1 MHNRTVKLIL
11 ALMAFTLVS
20 ACTLPRG
27 AALRSEIVKESEQE
41 DPTFAVVPV
50 TRATVPYVAKWP
62 VTGWSGSYHWIGAT
76 RAPKSNIIAAGD
88 TIDLVIWDNQENSLI
103 TPTDA
108 KAVTMNG
115 LRVSANGTIF
125 VPYVYDVVVRGLTPD
140 EARERIQSQLEPIVP
155 SAQVQLSA
163 TSGQDNSVDLVGGV
177 NAPGSFPMP
186 SRDFSILSLI
196 ALGGGISPNIENPLV
211 RLQRSGTTYAIRA
224 ESLFENASN
233 NTTLRGG
240 DKVIVEDD
248 TRTFMAL
255 GATGTESLI
264 TFPKEHITAM
274 EALSL
279 IGGISDNRANP
290 KGILILREYSPRH
303 LRADGLNGPS
313 RQQVIFTLD
322 LTTADGLFAARNLAV
337 NPDDTVLATES
348 PVTTVRTIAELF
360 GTFVG
365 FGTTVNNASSSGGN

>member
-1 MHNRTVKLIL
+1 MHNRTVKIIL
-11 ALMAFTLVS
+11 ALMAVTLIS

-27 AALRSEIVKESEQE
+27 AALRSEIVNESEQE
-41 DPTFAVVPV
+41 NPTFAVVPV
-50 TRATVPYVAKWP
+50 TRAVVPYVAKWP
-62 VTGWSGSYHWIGAT
+62 VTGWSGSYHWIGAS
-76 RAPKSNIIAAGD
+76 RAPKSNIIATGD
-88 TIDLVIWDNQENSLI
+88 LIDLVIWDNQENSLI
-103 TPTDA
+103 TPADA
-108 KAVTMNG
+108 KSVTMSN
-115 LRVSANGTIF
+115 LRVSANGTVF
-125 VPYVYDVVVRGLTPD
+125 VPYIFDVVVRGLTPD
-140 EARERIQSQLEPIVP
+140 QARERIQAQLEPIVP
-155 SAQVQLSA
+155 SAQVQLST

-196 ALGGGISPNIENPLV
+196 ALGGGISSSIENPLV
-211 RLQRSGTTYAIRA
+211 RLQRGSTTYAIRA

-240 DKVIVEDD
+240 DKVIIEDD

-255 GATGTESLI
+255 GATGTESLV
-264 TFPKEHITAM
+264 TFPKEHLTAM

-279 IGGISDNRANP
+279 IGGISDSRANP

-303 LRADGLNGPS
+303 LRTDGLHGPS
-313 RQQVIFTLD
+313 RQQVIFTID
-322 LTTADGLFAARNLAV
+322 LTTADGLFAARNIAV

-365 FGTTVNNASSSGGN
+365 FGNSVNSASGN

>member
-1 MHNRTVKLIL
+1 
-11 ALMAFTLVS
+11 MAFTLVS